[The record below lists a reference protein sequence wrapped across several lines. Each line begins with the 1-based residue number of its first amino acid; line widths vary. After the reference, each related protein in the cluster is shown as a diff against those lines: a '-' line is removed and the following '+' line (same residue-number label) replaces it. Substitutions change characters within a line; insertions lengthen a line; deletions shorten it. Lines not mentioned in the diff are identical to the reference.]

1 MFRRSRETS
10 ARVSWESIPILSPK
24 SFPTFGKCWE
34 WNLNLF
40 PCIIGNGGNM
50 RRRAGFPGRPFEG
63 TDETTLF
70 FTAFPEDGEGMR
82 KAAAGEEAHDGPL
95 RERWEAVLEVAR
107 RALSSSS
114 PRSLPVRSGVD
125 VFDRYRYLLADSPVE
140 VFLAVLLDVKHR
152 VLRDVR
158 VSVGTLNGSLIH
170 PREVFA
176 AAVAERAAAVVLV
189 HNHPSGD
196 VSPSPEDRR
205 VTRRLRS
212 AGGIVGIP
220 VLDHVIIGNCSFFSF
235 REEADW

>member
-1 MFRRSRETS
+1 MDD
-10 ARVSWESIPILSPK
+10 
-24 SFPTFGKCWE
+24 
-34 WNLNLF
+34 N
-40 PCIIGNGGNM
+40 
-50 RRRAGFPGRPFEG
+50 
-63 TDETTLF
+63 TLF
-70 FTAFPEDGEGMR
+70 RKAFPEGWEGMR
-82 KAAAGEEAHDGPL
+82 KAASGEEALDGPL

-107 RALSSSS
+107 RALSSPV
-114 PRSLPVRSGVD
+114 PRSLPVRSGAD

-152 VLRDVR
+152 VLQDVR

-176 AAVAERAAAVVLV
+176 AAVEERAAAVVLV

-196 VSPSPEDRR
+196 PCPSAEDRQ

-220 VLDHVIIGNCSFFSF
+220 VLDHVIIGRCSFFSF
-235 REEADW
+235 REEPDW

>member
-1 MFRRSRETS
+1 
-10 ARVSWESIPILSPK
+10 
-24 SFPTFGKCWE
+24 
-34 WNLNLF
+34 
-40 PCIIGNGGNM
+40 M
-50 RRRAGFPGRPFEG
+50 RRRVGLPGRPFEG
-63 TDETTLF
+63 MDETTLF
-70 FTAFPEDGEGMR
+70 RAAFPERWEGMQ
-82 KAAAGEEAHDGPL
+82 KAAAGEEAVDCAL

-107 RALSSSS
+107 RALSYSF
-114 PRSLPVRSGVD
+114 PRSLPVRSGAD

-196 VSPSPEDRR
+196 SCPSPEDRQ

>member
-1 MFRRSRETS
+1 
-10 ARVSWESIPILSPK
+10 
-24 SFPTFGKCWE
+24 
-34 WNLNLF
+34 
-40 PCIIGNGGNM
+40 M
-50 RRRAGFPGRPFEG
+50 RRRGGLPGRPFEG
-63 TDETTLF
+63 MDETTLF
-70 FTAFPEDGEGMR
+70 RTAFPEGWEGMQ
-82 KAAAGEEAHDGPL
+82 KAAAGEEALDGPS

-107 RALSSSS
+107 RALSSSF
-114 PRSLPVRSGVD
+114 PRSLPVRSGAD

-196 VSPSPEDRR
+196 SCPSPEDRQ

>member
-1 MFRRSRETS
+1 M
-10 ARVSWESIPILSPK
+10 
-24 SFPTFGKCWE
+24 
-34 WNLNLF
+34 
-40 PCIIGNGGNM
+40 
-50 RRRAGFPGRPFEG
+50 
-63 TDETTLF
+63 DETTLF
-70 FTAFPEDGEGMR
+70 RTAFPEGWEGMQ
-82 KAAAGEEAHDGPL
+82 KAAAGEEALDGPS

-107 RALSSSS
+107 RALSSSF
-114 PRSLPVRSGVD
+114 PRSLPVRSGAD

-176 AAVAERAAAVVLV
+176 AAVAERAMAIVLV

-196 VSPSPEDRR
+196 PCPSLEDRQ

-220 VLDHVIIGNCSFFSF
+220 VLDHVIMGNCSFFSF